1 MLDCIRRIEAATAD
15 GRAAF
20 LDSDL
25 AQDAVA
31 RNLQTLTESSK
42 RLSSEVK
49 TERPEIEWARMAAFR
64 NVIVHDYLGLDV
76 ERIWDVITR
85 DLPSLRA
92 ALRASEFLGPA
103 ASPRWPTASTAW
115 KNSMCTPARS

>member
-1 MLDCIRRIEAATAD
+1 MNRDLAYVRHMLDCIRRIEAATVD
-15 GRAAF
+15 GRTVF

-49 TERPEIEWARMAAFR
+49 SSRPEIEW
-64 NVIVHDYLGLDV
+64 
-76 ERIWDVITR
+76 ERIWDVVAT
-85 DLPSLRA
+85 DVPTLRA
-92 ALRASEFLGPA
+92 ALEAIL
-103 ASPRWPTASTAW
+103 
-115 KNSMCTPARS
+115 ARLERPSD

>member
-1 MLDCIRRIEAATAD
+1 MKRDAAYVRHMLDCIRRIEEATAG

-42 RLSSEVK
+42 RLSSDVK
-49 TERPEIEWARMAAFR
+49 SQRPEIEWDRMAAFR
-64 NVIVHDYLGLDV
+64 NVLVHDYLGLDV
-76 ERIWDVITR
+76 ERIWDVVTK
-85 DLPSLRA
+85 DVPSLRT
-92 ALRASEFLGPA
+92 ALQAILAMLER
-103 ASPRWPTASTAW
+103 RTD
-115 KNSMCTPARS
+115 

>member
-1 MLDCIRRIEAATAD
+1 VKRDSAYVRHMLDCIRRIEAATAD

-92 ALRASEFLGPA
+92 ALQAILAGLERLGE
-103 ASPRWPTASTAW
+103 
-115 KNSMCTPARS
+115 

>member
-1 MLDCIRRIEAATAD
+1 VKRDSAYVRHMLDCIRRIEAATAD

-49 TERPEIEWARMAAFR
+49 TERPEIEWARMRHSATSSFTTTW
-64 NVIVHDYLGLDV
+64 GLMWSV
-76 ERIWDVITR
+76 SGT
-85 DLPSLRA
+85 
-92 ALRASEFLGPA
+92 
-103 ASPRWPTASTAW
+103 
-115 KNSMCTPARS
+115 